1 MLAKWTF
8 ALLAA
13 ASAAPA
19 LAQLDSL
26 RGTIPGS
33 LHQCEATNLFFFD
46 SSNTRPL
53 SVLFLPSSEVPD
65 SIRSG
70 TVTLDQAQQYSPLLA
85 LSDIETPDAQ
95 QYNFELQIEQ
105 GAVFEASPTPSP
117 LLVPCLAPAPVP
129 GLFAFLPDGQG
140 KALSLTRTVT
150 TPLPG
155 ASSCLTNVPT
165 SIAGAGATT
174 AVSAQPTSSSE
185 VNSSTGMASSS
196 MATSASSSSSGASQS
211 SGGSSTSTSAP
222 ASSSSAAAG
231 AAGGSSG
238 ASSAVLGTVDRALV
252 VAWTAAVGGAALVG
266 AGLLA

>member
-1 MLAKWTF
+1 MLNKWTF

-13 ASAAPA
+13 TAAAPA

-105 GAVFEASPTPSP
+105 GAVFEVSRRFSLSSCQAAVPGGVLSPTPGSW
-117 LLVPCLAPAPVP
+117 LRSTAGRRKRTRL
-129 GLFAFLPDGQG
+129 
-140 KALSLTRTVT
+140 LTRL
-150 TPLPG
+150 LPPP
-155 ASSCLTNVPT
+155 SRSLRSCPT
-165 SIAGAGATT
+165 AT
-174 AVSAQPTSSSE
+174 ARRCRS
-185 VNSSTGMASSS
+185 
-196 MATSASSSSSGASQS
+196 
-211 SGGSSTSTSAP
+211 P
-222 ASSSSAAAG
+222 A
-231 AAGGSSG
+231 
-238 ASSAVLGTVDRALV
+238 R
-252 VAWTAAVGGAALVG
+252 
-266 AGLLA
+266 

>member
-1 MLAKWTF
+1 MLAKF
-8 ALLAA
+8 ALALLAA
-13 ASAAPA
+13 VGAAPA

-95 QYNFELQIEQ
+95 QYNFQLQIEQ
-105 GAVFEASPTPSP
+105 GAVFEASPPSP
-117 LLVPCLAPAPVP
+117 LRSS
-129 GLFAFLPDGQG
+129 LFAFLPNGEG

-174 AVSAQPTSSSE
+174 AVSAQPTSASSSAE
-185 VNSSTGMASSS
+185 VESSTGMTSSS
-196 MATSASSSSSGASQS
+196 MATSARASSSGP
-211 SGGSSTSTSAP
+211 SGSSSTSTSAP
-222 ASSSSAAAG
+222 ASSSSSAGATG

-238 ASSAVLGTVDRALV
+238 ASSAVLGTIDRAV
-252 VAWTAAVGGAALVG
+252 VLAWTAAVGGAALVG

>member
-1 MLAKWTF
+1 MLAKWTL
-8 ALLAA
+8 AVLAA
-13 ASAAPA
+13 AGAAPA

-70 TVTLDQAQQYSPLLA
+70 AVTLDQAQQYSPLLA

-105 GAVFEASPTPSP
+105 GAVFE
-117 LLVPCLAPAPVP
+117 V
-129 GLFAFLPDGQG
+129 FAFLPDGEG

-174 AVSAQPTSSSE
+174 AVSAQSTAASSSAAQAAD
-185 VNSSTGMASSS
+185 SSSGMMSSS
-196 MATSASSSSSGASQS
+196 MATMASSSSSRASQS
-211 SGGSSTSTSAP
+211 GGSSSTSTSAP

-238 ASSAVLGTVDRALV
+238 ASSAGLGSIDRAV
-252 VAWTAAVGGAALVG
+252 VLAWTAAVGGAALVG